1 MAVGCA
7 FRNASHT
14 LNRSSLVLAYALVG
28 VATLALAL
36 IDVALFLDSGSSWPS
51 WIGILSP
58 CLASIF
64 VWSGI
69 AAALQRPASRM
80 GPLMVAA
87 GLVWLLAELAGSGVP
102 ALTAVGL
109 ILASLVLAM
118 VVHLLLAF
126 PSGRLRG
133 RASVITVLVAYFVCT
148 VMQVPQWAF
157 GGGSEGPWTV
167 LQIHDSPGLADAAL
181 WAQWAVGTCTT
192 VVTAAILWQRW
203 RRVAPESRRG
213 VTPMLIYGILAVLYV
228 PISGRLI
235 SGIGIPDGWIPW
247 AVLSQNVAIAIVP
260 LAFAVTMLS
269 GGFGRTLA
277 IDELAGRIEADE
289 AEDGGEGDSMAAALR
304 ETLGDPT
311 VELALW
317 VEGRGAYVD
326 GLGEVVPVP
335 PADAGR
341 AAAEVTGPG
350 GERLG
355 ALIYDAT
362 LAPDSRLAEAAAR
375 VVAMQLDRERL
386 ESEVRAS
393 AIEARDDERRRLAR
407 DLHDGMQ
414 TRLLLLAMSAN
425 ELSEGSELAAGER
438 MRLQELER
446 DLVGA
451 ADDLRTFAHGF
462 LPPALVERGIYA
474 AAADLADSYP
484 GVVEPEIAAAERPS
498 VRVETAAY
506 FVVSEAL
513 ANSLKH
519 AGADSVRLSL
529 ARENGSLLIEVE
541 DDGRGGASAE
551 GSGIVGIRDRVEA
564 LDGTLALT
572 SPPRGGTLLRVALP
586 CDENP

>member
-1 MAVGCA
+1 M
-7 FRNASHT
+7 
-14 LNRSSLVLAYALVG
+14 
-28 VATLALAL
+28 
-36 IDVALFLDSGSSWPS
+36 
-51 WIGILSP
+51 GILSP
-58 CLASIF
+58 CLASTF
-64 VWSGI
+64 VWAGI
-69 AAALQRPASRM
+69 AAALRRPASRM

-87 GLVWLLAELAGSGVP
+87 GLAWLLAELAGSGVP

-109 ILASLVLAM
+109 VVATLVLAM

-133 RASVITVLVAYFVCT
+133 RASVVTVLVAYFVCT
-148 VMQVPQWAF
+148 VMQAPQWLF
-157 GGGSEGPWTV
+157 GGGDGTPWAV
-167 LQIHDSPGLADAAL
+167 LQVHDSPGLADAAL
-181 WAQWAVGTCTT
+181 WAQWALGTCTT
-192 VVTAAILWQRW
+192 VATAAILWRRW
-203 RRVAPESRRG
+203 RRVAPGSRRG
-213 VTPMLIYGILAVLYV
+213 VTPMLIYGILAALYV

-235 SGIGIPDGWIPW
+235 SGVGIPDDWIPW

-260 LAFAVTMLS
+260 VAFAVTMLS

-289 AEDGGEGDSMAAALR
+289 GEDGGAGDSMAAALR
-304 ETLGDPT
+304 QTLGDPT

-317 VEGRGAYVD
+317 VEGRGAYLD
-326 GLGEVVPVP
+326 GLGEVVAVP
-335 PADAGR
+335 PEDASR
-341 AAAEVTGPG
+341 AAAEVRGAG

-355 ALIYDAT
+355 ALLYDAT
-362 LAPDSRLAEAAAR
+362 LAPDSSLAEAAAR
-375 VVAMQLDRERL
+375 VVAVHLDRERL
-386 ESEVRAS
+386 AREVRAS
-393 AIEARDDERRRLAR
+393 AIEARNDERRRLAR

-425 ELSEGSELAAGER
+425 ELREGSELAAGER
-438 MRLQELER
+438 ERLHQLER
-446 DLVGA
+446 DLVAA

-474 AAADLADSYP
+474 ATADLAESYP
-484 GVVEPEIAAAERPS
+484 GAVDPDIDTGAERPPA
-498 VRVETAAY
+498 RVETAAY

-519 AGADSVRLSL
+519 AGADTVRLSL

-564 LDGTLALT
+564 LDGTLALS

-586 CDENP
+586 CG

>member
-1 MAVGCA
+1 M
-7 FRNASHT
+7 
-14 LNRSSLVLAYALVG
+14 
-28 VATLALAL
+28 
-36 IDVALFLDSGSSWPS
+36 
-51 WIGILSP
+51 GILCP
-58 CLASIF
+58 FLASIF

-69 AAALQRPASRM
+69 AAALRRPASRM
-80 GPLMVAA
+80 GPLMIAA
-87 GLVWLLAELAGSGVP
+87 GLVWLLAELAGSRIP

-109 ILASLVLAM
+109 IVASLVLAM
-118 VVHLLLAF
+118 VFHLLLAF

-133 RASVITVLVAYFVCT
+133 RASIVTVLIGYFVCT
-148 VMQVPQWAF
+148 VMQMPQWLF
-157 GGGSEGPWTV
+157 GGGDGPWAV
-167 LQIHDSPGLADAAL
+167 LQVHDSPGLADAAL
-181 WAQWAVGTCTT
+181 WAQWGVGSCVTAA
-192 VVTAAILWQRW
+192 TAAILWQRW
-203 RRVAPESRRG
+203 RQVAPASRRR
-213 VTPMLIYGILAVLYV
+213 VTPMLAYGIFAVIYV

-235 SGIGIPDGWIPW
+235 SGIGIPDEWIPW

-260 LAFAVTMLS
+260 VAFAVTMLS

-277 IDELAGRIEADE
+277 IDELAGRIEANE
-289 AEDGGEGDSMAAALR
+289 GEGDDGDDSMAAALR

-317 VEGRGAYVD
+317 VEARGAYLD
-326 GLGEVVPVP
+326 GLGEVVAVP
-335 PADAGR
+335 PTETGR
-341 AAAEVTGPG
+341 AAAEVRGPG

-355 ALIYDAT
+355 ALLYDAT
-362 LAPDSRLAEAAAR
+362 LAPDSSLAEAAAR
-375 VVAMQLDRERL
+375 VVAAHLDRERL

-438 MRLQELER
+438 ERLRRLEH
-446 DLVGA
+446 DLVSA
-451 ADDLRTFAHGF
+451 ADDLRTFAHGY

-484 GVVEPEIAAAERPS
+484 GVVDPHIPAGAERPP
-498 VRVETAAY
+498 VQVETAAY

-519 AGADSVRLSL
+519 ADAASVRLSL
-529 ARENGSLLIEVE
+529 ARDNGSLLIEVE

-551 GSGIVGIRDRVEA
+551 GSGILGIRDRVEA
-564 LDGTLALT
+564 LDGTLALS

-586 CDENP
+586 C

>member
-1 MAVGCA
+1 
-7 FRNASHT
+7 

-28 VATLALAL
+28 IAAFALAL
-36 IDVALFLDSGSSWPS
+36 IDVALFLETETSWPT
-51 WIGILSP
+51 WMGVLSP
-58 CLASIF
+58 WLASIF

-69 AAALQRPASRM
+69 AAALRRPASRM

-87 GLVWLLAELAGSGVP
+87 GFVWLLAELAGSRVP

-109 ILASLVLAM
+109 IVASLVLAM
-118 VVHLLLAF
+118 VFHLLLAF

-133 RASVITVLVAYFVCT
+133 RASVATVAVGYFVCT
-148 VMQVPQWAF
+148 VMQAPQWLF
-157 GGGSEGPWTV
+157 GGGDGGPWAV
-167 LQIHDSPGLADAAL
+167 LQVHDSPGLAEAAL
-181 WAQWAVGTCTT
+181 WTQWAVGTCVT
-192 VVTAAILWQRW
+192 VVTAVILWQRW
-203 RRVAPESRRG
+203 RQVAPATRRG
-213 VTPMLIYGILAVLYV
+213 VTPMLIYGIFAVLYV
-228 PISGRLI
+228 PISGRFI
-235 SGIGIPDGWIPW
+235 SGVGIPDDWIPW
-247 AVLSQNVAIAIVP
+247 AVLSQNLAVAIVP
-260 LAFAVTMLS
+260 VAFAVTMLS

-277 IDELAGRIEADE
+277 IDDLAGRIEADE
-289 AEDGGEGDSMAAALR
+289 DEDDSMTAALR
-304 ETLGDPT
+304 QTLGDPT

-326 GLGEVVPVP
+326 GLGEVVAVP

-341 AAAEVTGPG
+341 AAAEVRGAG
-350 GERLG
+350 SERLG
-355 ALIYDAT
+355 ALLYDAT
-362 LAPDSRLAEAAAR
+362 LAPDARLAEAAAR
-375 VVAMQLDRERL
+375 VVAIHLDRGRL
-386 ESEVRAS
+386 AGEVRAS

-425 ELSEGSELAAGER
+425 ELSEGAEVGAGER
-438 MRLQELER
+438 ERLRKLER

-474 AAADLADSYP
+474 AAADLAESYP
-484 GVVEPEIAAAERPS
+484 GVVDPQIAPGALRPPAQ
-498 VRVETAAY
+498 VETAAY

-529 ARENGSLLIEVE
+529 ARENGSLLIEIE

-564 LDGTLALT
+564 LDGTLALS

-586 CDENP
+586 CD

>member
-1 MAVGCA
+1 MAA
-7 FRNASHT
+7 T
-14 LNRSSLVLAYALVG
+14 
-28 VATLALAL
+28 TLALAL
-36 IDVALFLDSGSSWPS
+36 IDIALFLDSGSSWPR
-51 WIGILSP
+51 WMGIVCP
-58 CLASIF
+58 CLASTF

-69 AAALQRPASRM
+69 TAALRRPASRL

-87 GLVWLLAELAGSGVP
+87 GVVWLLAELAGSRVP

-118 VVHLLLAF
+118 VFHLLLAF

-133 RASVITVLVAYFVCT
+133 RASVVTVLVGYFVCT
-148 VMQVPQWAF
+148 VMQMPQWLF
-157 GGGSEGPWTV
+157 GGGEGPWAV
-167 LQIHDSPGLADAAL
+167 LQVHDSPGLADAAL
-181 WAQWAVGTCTT
+181 WAQWGVGTCVT
-192 VVTAAILWQRW
+192 VATAAILWQRW
-203 RRVAPESRRG
+203 RQVAPASRRG
-213 VTPMLIYGILAVLYV
+213 VTPMLVYGIFAVLYV

-235 SGIGIPDGWIPW
+235 SGIGIPDEWIPW
-247 AVLSQNVAIAIVP
+247 AVLSQNVAVAIVP
-260 LAFAVTMLS
+260 VAFAVTMLS

-289 AEDGGEGDSMAAALR
+289 GERGSAGESMAAALR

-311 VELALW
+311 VELVLW
-317 VEGRGAYVD
+317 AEGRGAYVD
-326 GLGEVVPVP
+326 GLGEVVTVP
-335 PADAGR
+335 PPNAGR
-341 AAAEVTGPG
+341 AAAEVRGAN

-355 ALIYDAT
+355 ALLYDAT
-362 LAPDSRLAEAAAR
+362 LAPDSSLAEAAAR
-375 VVAMQLDRERL
+375 VVAVHLDRGRL

-425 ELSEGSELAAGER
+425 ELSEGSELGAGER
-438 MRLQELER
+438 ERLHQLER
-446 DLVGA
+446 DLVSA
-451 ADDLRTFAHGF
+451 ADDLRTFAHGY

-484 GVVEPEIAAAERPS
+484 GIVDPQIPAGAERPS
-498 VRVETAAY
+498 VQVETTAY

-519 AGADSVRLSL
+519 ADADSVRLSL
-529 ARENGSLLIEVE
+529 ARDNGSLLIEVE

-551 GSGIVGIRDRVEA
+551 GSGLVGIRDRVEA
-564 LDGTLALT
+564 LDGTLALS

-586 CDENP
+586 CE

>member
-1 MAVGCA
+1 VEIFDLVVHLRYKGC
-7 FRNASHT
+7 FPY
-14 LNRSSLVLAYALVG
+14 LNRSSLVFAYALVG
-28 VATLALAL
+28 AAALAL
-36 IDVALFLDSGSSWPS
+36 VAIDIALFLDSSSSWPT
-51 WIGILSP
+51 WMGIVSP
-58 CLASIF
+58 CLASFF

-69 AAALQRPASRM
+69 AAALRRPASRM

-87 GLVWLLAELAGSGVP
+87 GLVWLLAELSGARVP

-109 ILASLVLAM
+109 VLASLVLAM

-133 RASVITVLVAYFVCT
+133 RASVVTVAVAYFVCT

-157 GGGSEGPWTV
+157 GGGSGGPWTV
-167 LQIHDSPGLADAAL
+167 LQIHNSPGFADAAL
-181 WAQWAVGTCTT
+181 WTQWGVGTCTT
-192 VVTAAILWQRW
+192 LATAAILWQRW
-203 RRVAPESRRG
+203 RLVAPASRRG
-213 VTPMLIYGILAVLYV
+213 VTPMLGYGIFAALYV
-228 PISGRLI
+228 PVSGRLI
-235 SGIGIPDGWIPW
+235 NGIGIPDDWIPW
-247 AVLSQNVAIAIVP
+247 AVLSQNLAIAIVP
-260 LAFAVTMLS
+260 VAFAVTMLS
-269 GGFGRTLA
+269 GGFGRTQA
-277 IDELAGRIEADE
+277 IDELAARIEP
-289 AEDGGEGDSMAAALR
+289 GEGDSMRAALAA
-304 ETLGDPT
+304 TLGDPS
-311 VELALW
+311 VEVALW
-317 VEGRGAYVD
+317 AEGRAAYVD
-326 GLGEVVPVP
+326 GLGQVVAVP
-335 PADAGR
+335 PVDTNR
-341 AAAEVTGPG
+341 AAAAVTGAG

-355 ALIYDAT
+355 ALLYDAV
-362 LAPDSRLAEAAAR
+362 LAPDPGLAEAAAR

-438 MRLQELER
+438 LRLHELER
-446 DLVGA
+446 DLVAA

-484 GVVEPEIAAAERPS
+484 GAVEPQIDAGAERPPA
-498 VRVETAAY
+498 RIETTAY

-529 ARENGSLLIEVE
+529 ARDNGSLLIEVE
-541 DDGRGGASAE
+541 DDGRGGASAD
-551 GSGIVGIRDRVEA
+551 GSGLVGIRDRVEA

-586 CDENP
+586 CG

>member
-1 MAVGCA
+1 M
-7 FRNASHT
+7 
-14 LNRSSLVLAYALVG
+14 
-28 VATLALAL
+28 
-36 IDVALFLDSGSSWPS
+36 
-51 WIGILSP
+51 GILSP

-64 VWSGI
+64 VWSGVV
-69 AAALQRPASRM
+69 AALRRPASRM

-87 GLVWLLAELAGSGVP
+87 GFVWLLAELAGSGVP

-118 VVHLLLAF
+118 VFHLLLAF

-133 RASVITVLVAYFVCT
+133 RASVITVLVGYFVCT
-148 VMQVPQWAF
+148 VMQIPQWAF
-157 GGGSEGPWTV
+157 GGGARGPWTV
-167 LQIHDSPGLADAAL
+167 LQIHNSPGLAEGAL
-181 WAQWAVGTCTT
+181 WAQWAVGTCVT

-203 RRVAPESRRG
+203 RRVAPGSRRG

-235 SGIGIPDGWIPW
+235 TGIGIPDEWIPW

-260 LAFAVTMLS
+260 VAFAVTMLS

-289 AEDGGEGDSMAAALR
+289 SEDGGEGDSMRAALA

-326 GLGEVVPVP
+326 GLGEVVAVP

-341 AAAEVTGPG
+341 AAAEVRSTN

-355 ALIYDAT
+355 ALLYDAT
-362 LAPDSRLAEAAAR
+362 LAPDPGLAEAAAR

-425 ELSEGSELAAGER
+425 ELSEGSELATEER
-438 MRLQELER
+438 ERLHQLER
-446 DLVGA
+446 DLVSA
-451 ADDLRTFAHGF
+451 ADDLRTFAHGY
-462 LPPALVERGIYA
+462 LPPTLAERGIYA

-484 GVVEPEIAAAERPS
+484 GVVDPQIPSGAERPPAQ
-498 VRVETAAY
+498 VETTAY

-529 ARENGSLLIEVE
+529 ARDNGALLIEVE
-541 DDGRGGASAE
+541 DDGRGGASPD

-564 LDGTLALT
+564 LDGTLALS

-586 CDENP
+586 CGAPAESSSGNP

>member
-1 MAVGCA
+1 M
-7 FRNASHT
+7 
-14 LNRSSLVLAYALVG
+14 LVD
-28 VATLALAL
+28 
-36 IDVALFLDSGSSWPS
+36 IALFLDSGSSWPR
-51 WIGILSP
+51 WMGIVSP

-69 AAALQRPASRM
+69 AAALRRPASRL

-87 GLVWLLAELAGSGVP
+87 GIVWLLAELAGSRVP

-133 RASVITVLVAYFVCT
+133 RASIATVAIAYFVCT
-148 VMQVPQWAF
+148 VMQAPQWLF
-157 GGGSEGPWTV
+157 GGGEGGPWAV
-167 LQIHDSPGLADAAL
+167 LQIHNSPGLADAAL
-181 WAQWAVGTCTT
+181 WTQWAVGTCTT
-192 VVTAAILWQRW
+192 LVTAAILWQRW
-203 RRVAPESRRG
+203 RQVAPASRRS
-213 VTPMLIYGILAVLYV
+213 VTPMLVYGIFAALYV

-235 SGIGIPDGWIPW
+235 SGIGIPDDLIPW

-260 LAFAVTMLS
+260 VAFAVTMLS

-277 IDELAGRIEADE
+277 IDELAGRIEANED
-289 AEDGGEGDSMAAALR
+289 EDGGGDESMAAALR
-304 ETLGDPT
+304 EALGDPT
-311 VELALW
+311 VELVLW
-317 VEGRGAYVD
+317 VGARSAYLD
-326 GLGEVVPVP
+326 GLGEVVAVP
-335 PADAGR
+335 PQDPRR
-341 AAAEVTGPG
+341 AAAEVRGAS

-355 ALIYDAT
+355 ALLYDAT
-362 LAPDSRLAEAAAR
+362 LAPDSSLAEAAAR
-375 VVAMQLDRERL
+375 VVAMRLDRGRL
-386 ESEVRAS
+386 ESAVRAS
-393 AIEARDDERRRLAR
+393 AVEARDDERRRLAR

-425 ELSEGSELAAGER
+425 ELSEGSELGTGER
-438 MRLQELER
+438 ERLHQLER
-446 DLVGA
+446 DLVSA
-451 ADDLRTFAHGF
+451 ADDLRTFAHGY

-484 GVVEPEIAAAERPS
+484 GIVDPQIPAGAERPP
-498 VRVETAAY
+498 VQVETVAY

-519 AGADSVRLSL
+519 ADAATVRLSL
-529 ARENGSLLIEVE
+529 ARDNGSLLIEVE

-564 LDGTLALT
+564 LDGTLALS

-586 CDENP
+586 CD

>member
-1 MAVGCA
+1 
-7 FRNASHT
+7 

-28 VATLALAL
+28 ATTVALAL
-36 IDVALFLDSGSSWPS
+36 IDVALFLDSGSSWPT
-51 WIGILSP
+51 WMGILSP

-69 AAALQRPASRM
+69 AAALRRPASRM

-87 GLVWLLAELAGSGVP
+87 GLVWLLAELAGSRVP

-118 VVHLLLAF
+118 VFHLLLAF

-133 RASVITVLVAYFVCT
+133 RASIVTVAVGYFVCT
-148 VMQVPQWAF
+148 VMQAPQWLF
-157 GGGSEGPWTV
+157 GGGDGPWAV
-167 LQIHDSPGLADAAL
+167 LQVHDSPGLAEDAL
-181 WAQWAVGTCTT
+181 WAQWAVGTCVT
-192 VVTAAILWQRW
+192 VVTAVLLWQRW
-203 RRVAPESRRG
+203 RAVTPASRRG
-213 VTPMLIYGILAVLYV
+213 VTPMLVYGIFAVLYV

-235 SGIGIPDGWIPW
+235 SGIGVPDDWVTW
-247 AVLSQNVAIAIVP
+247 AVLSQNVAVAIVP
-260 LAFAVTMLS
+260 VAFAVTMLS

-289 AEDGGEGDSMAAALR
+289 GEDGGEGDSMAAALR
-304 ETLGDPT
+304 DALGDPT

-326 GLGEVVPVP
+326 GLGAVVEVP
-335 PADAGR
+335 PADGAR
-341 AAAEVTGPG
+341 AAAEMRGAG

-355 ALIYDAT
+355 ALLYDAT
-362 LAPDSRLAEAAAR
+362 LAPDSTLADAAAR
-375 VVAMQLDRERL
+375 VVAMHLDRGRL
-386 ESEVRAS
+386 VSEVRAS
-393 AIEARDDERRRLAR
+393 AVEARDDERRRLAR

-438 MRLQELER
+438 ERLHQLER
-446 DLVGA
+446 DLVSA
-451 ADDLRTFAHGF
+451 ADDLRTFAHGY

-484 GVVEPEIAAAERPS
+484 GAVDPQIDAAAERPPA
-498 VRVETAAY
+498 RVETTAY

-529 ARENGSLLIEVE
+529 ARDNGALLIEVE

-586 CDENP
+586 CD

>member
-1 MAVGCA
+1 MLRA
-7 FRNASHT
+7 

-28 VATLALAL
+28 IAAFALAL
-36 IDVALFLDSGSSWPS
+36 IDVALFLDTTTSWPT
-51 WIGILSP
+51 WMGILSP
-58 CLASIF
+58 CLATAF

-69 AAALQRPASRM
+69 AAALRRPASRM

-87 GLVWLLAELAGSGVP
+87 GFVWLFAELAGSRVP

-109 ILASLVLAM
+109 VLASLVLAM
-118 VVHLLLAF
+118 VFHLLLAF

-133 RASVITVLVAYFVCT
+133 RASVTTVAVGYFVCT
-148 VMQVPQWAF
+148 VMQAPQWLF
-157 GGGSEGPWTV
+157 GGGHGPWAV
-167 LQIHDSPGLADAAL
+167 LQVHDSPGLAEAAL
-181 WAQWAVGTCTT
+181 WTQWAIGTCVTIA
-192 VVTAAILWQRW
+192 TAAILWRRW
-203 RRVAPESRRG
+203 RLVAPESRRG
-213 VTPMLIYGILAVLYV
+213 VTPMLVYGIFAVLYV
-228 PISGRLI
+228 PISGRFI
-235 SGIGIPDGWIPW
+235 SGVGIPDDWVAW
-247 AVLSQNVAIAIVP
+247 AVLSQNLAVAIVP
-260 LAFAVTMLS
+260 VAFAVTMLS

-277 IDELAGRIEADE
+277 IDELAGRIEGDGG
-289 AEDGGEGDSMAAALR
+289 EDGGEGDSMRAALA
-304 ETLGDPT
+304 ETLGDPS

-317 VEGRGAYVD
+317 MGGRDAYVD
-326 GLGEVVPVP
+326 GLGEVVAVP
-335 PADAGR
+335 PADASR
-341 AAAEVTGPG
+341 AAAEVRGAG

-362 LAPDSRLAEAAAR
+362 LAPDSTLAEAAAR
-375 VVAMQLDRERL
+375 VVAMHLDRARL
-386 ESEVRAS
+386 AGAVRAS

-425 ELSEGSELAAGER
+425 ELSEGAEVGAGER
-438 MRLQELER
+438 ERLRKLER

-474 AAADLADSYP
+474 AAADLAESYP
-484 GVVEPEIAAAERPS
+484 GVVEPQIAPGAARPTA
-498 VRVETAAY
+498 RVETAAY

-564 LDGTLALT
+564 LDGTLALS

-586 CDENP
+586 CD

>member
-1 MAVGCA
+1 
-7 FRNASHT
+7 
-14 LNRSSLVLAYALVG
+14 
-28 VATLALAL
+28 
-36 IDVALFLDSGSSWPS
+36 
-51 WIGILSP
+51 
-58 CLASIF
+58 
-64 VWSGI
+64 
-69 AAALQRPASRM
+69 
-80 GPLMVAA
+80 MVAA
-87 GLVWLLAELAGSGVP
+87 GLVWLLAELAGSRVP

-118 VVHLLLAF
+118 VFHLLLAF

-133 RASVITVLVAYFVCT
+133 RASVITVLVGYFVCT
-148 VMQVPQWAF
+148 VMQIPQWAL
-157 GGGSEGPWTV
+157 GGGDRGPWTV

-181 WAQWAVGTCTT
+181 WAQWGVGTCTT

-235 SGIGIPDGWIPW
+235 GGIGIPDEWIPW

-260 LAFAVTMLS
+260 VAFAVTMLS
-269 GGFGRTLA
+269 GGFGRTVA

-289 AEDGGEGDSMAAALR
+289 GEDGGEGDSMRAALA

-311 VELALW
+311 VELAHW
-317 VEGRGAYVD
+317 VEGRDAYVD
-326 GLGEVVPVP
+326 GLGEVVAVP
-335 PADAGR
+335 PADQNR
-341 AAAEVTGPG
+341 AAAEVRGAG

-355 ALIYDAT
+355 ALLYDAT
-362 LAPDSRLAEAAAR
+362 LAPDSALAEAAAR

-393 AIEARDDERRRLAR
+393 AIEARDDARRRLAR

-425 ELSEGSELAAGER
+425 ELSEGSELDTEER
-438 MRLQELER
+438 ERLHQLER
-446 DLVGA
+446 DLVSA
-451 ADDLRTFAHGF
+451 ADDLRTFAHGY
-462 LPPALVERGIYA
+462 LPPALVERGLYA

-484 GVVEPEIAAAERPS
+484 GVVDPQIPAGAERPPAQ
-498 VRVETAAY
+498 VETAAY

-529 ARENGSLLIEVE
+529 ARDNGALLIEVE
-541 DDGRGGASAE
+541 DDGRGGASPD

-572 SPPRGGTLLRVALP
+572 SPPHGGTLLRVALP
-586 CDENP
+586 CE